1 MSNGSEHRFEFNAV
15 RITGLLLIVLG
26 MAFIVFFGINMNQK
40 SSNIPEQ
47 ETADES
53 DDIADEALR
62 DEERLRENNI
72 KNTASSSIPMLI
84 IGALMTFAGVPMF
97 YKPYVDKGIKLR
109 RQRKK
114 RKEEIPDKD
123 PEFDYPDDESNFILR
138 RETYELLHKEQLENI
153 RKKYQQR
160 Q

>member
-1 MSNGSEHRFEFNAV
+1 
-15 RITGLLLIVLG
+15 
-26 MAFIVFFGINMNQK
+26 MNQK
-40 SSNIPEQ
+40 SSVLPEQ
-47 ETADES
+47 ETSEES

-72 KNTASSSIPMLI
+72 KNTASSSIPVLI

-109 RQRKK
+109 RQRKN